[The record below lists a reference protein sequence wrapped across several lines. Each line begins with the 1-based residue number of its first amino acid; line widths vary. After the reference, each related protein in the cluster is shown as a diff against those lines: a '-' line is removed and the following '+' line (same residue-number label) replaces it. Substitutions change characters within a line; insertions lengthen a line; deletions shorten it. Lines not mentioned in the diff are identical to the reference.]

1 MRILAELRGI
11 SASFSVAAK
20 RSSMDLVLSMTIAFN
35 RVRRP
40 AWDFTMRLRRL
51 FFSIELFLAILVSW
65 QSAFEKPLR
74 LSLPEREVE
83 CVEQSARLR
92 VGAGVRADGDV
103 HAPDVDRLVVVDL
116 REN

>member
-20 RSSMDLVLSMTIAFN
+20 RSSMDSVLSMTIAFN

-40 AWDFTMRLRRL
+40 AWDFAMRLRRL

-65 QSAFEKPLR
+65 QSAFERPLR

-92 VGAGVRADGDV
+92 VGAGARARSEE
-103 HAPDVDRLVVVDL
+103 HTSELQ
-116 REN
+116 